1 MEDRCIVQVICENKR
16 KLNGMKES
24 YMAGRQCMRV

>member
-16 KLNGMKES
+16 KLNGLKKS
-24 YMAGRQCMRV
+24 YMTGRLI